1 MPALTQ
7 HLKWKNVRDKNTYK
21 STNIP
26 LIWSVHFSAENL
38 FLFSSKFL
46 QKFIF
51 YFSSFQLFRFCFLLS
66 TTPSL
71 FSQLHP
77 INTYTYTHTH
87 KLIHTF
93 SFSSEIETAFFDKHR
108 SGSKLSA
115 IRNVVNSEIISKCLI
130 HFQK

>member
-1 MPALTQ
+1 MLYQMPALTQ

-51 YFSSFQLFRFCFLLS
+51 YFSSFQLFRFCFLLG

-77 INTYTYTHTH
+77 INAYTYTH
-87 KLIHTF
+87 IHTSLFTHFLFLPKLRQLF
-93 SFSSEIETAFFDKHR
+93 SINTDLA
-108 SGSKLSA
+108 L
-115 IRNVVNSEIISKCLI
+115 N
-130 HFQK
+130 